1 MFRILMP
8 VAVLFVLLH
17 STPAAFACEFQGGTL
32 MHGDWSYCEVPE
44 SVPLGCPAHLLAME
58 NRPITA
64 TVQRNGVEVNVVAA
78 VTGPIVIAQVATK
91 SFDCSCAAIFEPV
104 PYQQATIALMDVA
117 VGDVV
122 TLPSGDKLIEPPGP
136 CPLAQWPTEF
146 RENVAC
152 DLCGPQPD
160 ALDPHGQPGQPH
172 FGGCASHAG
181 NGGLGGVMVM
191 ALALVLLRQ
200 RRQRRQRR

>member
-1 MFRILMP
+1 MP
-8 VAVLFVLLH
+8 VAALIVLLH
-17 STPAAFACEFQGGTL
+17 ASRSAGACEFQGGTL

-44 SVPLGCPAHLLAME
+44 SVPLGCPAHLMAME

-64 TVQRNGVEVNVVAA
+64 TVLRNGVTVNVVAA

-91 SFDCSCAAIFEPV
+91 SFDCSCADIFEPV
-104 PYQQATIALMDVA
+104 AYQQATIALMDVA

-146 RENVAC
+146 HENVAC

-160 ALDPHGQPGQPH
+160 ETDPRSHPGQPH
-172 FGGCASHAG
+172 FAGCASQPG
-181 NGGLGGVMVM
+181 NGSLGGVI
-191 ALALVLLRQ
+191 ALALLLLRQ
-200 RRQRRQRR
+200 RRQRR